1 MAHSFGSQTIPLALG
16 PVVGSVA
23 VAAGLDL
30 LARPPEWLLVLE
42 DPDRVLDDLR
52 ANRARLGFGAATL
65 DACKFKRARL
75 EAGTWSTLHRLKVRD
90 PDGRAREVDL
100 RGRLRLP
107 GSEPTP
113 VPAQRH
119 GSPAYLPDLRLEIQP
134 QPVDAAL
141 SGPDDAML
149 ARSIETALRSRGG
162 PFSGLRLAGCRSQMM
177 RNRPGLRRTIR
188 CDLEYPPGA
197 RPEDWPEAVIAK
209 VYDDDAAQHTYTAM
223 TALWSS
229 PLGRSATVTIAEP
242 LAVVP
247 EHHLLLQRVVP
258 GEQTLKSAIADAFGG
273 GALAGV
279 ASLSDV
285 VRRIG
290 RGLAELH
297 GCGVTYGPQVTWTSQ
312 MTDARSAAEQ
322 LTAAVPHLSEAL
334 EPLLTGLDRSAGGQP
349 SEPLVPTHRSFR
361 PAQVLL
367 GGPQPALVDFD
378 GFCQAEQSLDL
389 SLFRTTLCD
398 LTLRRI
404 TRDHT
409 TAPTPAEFETSMR
422 PLDDLCATF
431 LAGYREVR
439 PVNPERLAVWDALL
453 NTMDLVDCWRELK
466 FEHLDRRIRFLR
478 RRLGIGPGGP
488 G

>member
-1 MAHSFGSQTIPLALG
+1 MAHSFGSQAIPLALR
-16 PVVGSVA
+16 SVA
-23 VAAGLDL
+23 VAVGLDL
-30 LARPPEWLLVLE
+30 LAMPPEWLLVLE
-42 DPDRVLDDLR
+42 DPNRVLDELR
-52 ANRARLGFGAATL
+52 ANRARLGIGAAAL

-75 EAGTWSTLHRLKVRD
+75 DGGTWSTLHRLKVRD
-90 PDGRAREVDL
+90 PDGALREVDL
-100 RGRLRLP
+100 CGRLRLP
-107 GSEPTP
+107 GSDLTP

-119 GSPAYLPDLRLEIQP
+119 GSQEWHGYLPNLRLVVEP
-134 QPVDAAL
+134 QPADAAL
-141 SGPDDAML
+141 PGPDDAVL

-162 PFSGLRLAGCRSQMM
+162 PFSGLRLAACRSQVM

-188 CDLEYPPGA
+188 YDLEYPPGP

-209 VYDDDAAQHTYTAM
+209 VYDDDAAPHTYTAM

-229 PLGRSATVTIAEP
+229 SLGRSTTVTIAEP
-242 LAVVP
+242 LAVIP
-247 EHHLLLQRVVP
+247 EDHLLLQRVVP
-258 GEQTLKSAIADAFGG
+258 GDHTLKSAIADAFGG

-279 ASLSDV
+279 AALSDV
-285 VRRIG
+285 VRRAG

-297 GCGVTYGPQVTWTSQ
+297 SCGVTYGPQVTWTSQ
-312 MTDARSAAEQ
+312 MIAARSAAEQ
-322 LTAAVPHLSEAL
+322 LTAAVPHLSGAL
-334 EPLLTGLDRSAGGQP
+334 APLLTGLDRSAGGQLT
-349 SEPLVPTHRSFR
+349 EPLVPTHRSFR

-367 GGPQPALVDFD
+367 GGQQPALVDFD

-398 LTLRRI
+398 LALRRI

-409 TAPTPAEFETSMR
+409 TAPTQEEFETSMR
-422 PLDDLCATF
+422 PLDGLCATF
-431 LAGYREVR
+431 LAGYQEARA
-439 PVNPERLAVWDALL
+439 VNTERLAVWDALL

-478 RRLGIGPGGP
+478 RRLGIGLGGP

>member
-1 MAHSFGSQTIPLALG
+1 MAHSFGSQAMPLAL
-16 PVVGSVA
+16 GSVA

-30 LARPPEWLLVLE
+30 LAMPPEWLLALE
-42 DPDRVLDDLR
+42 DPERVLDDLR
-52 ANRARLGFGAATL
+52 ANRARLGIGAATL
-65 DACKFKRARL
+65 EACKFKRARL
-75 EAGTWSTLHRLKVRD
+75 DAGTWSTLHRLKVRV
-90 PDGRAREVDL
+90 PDGRVREVDL

-107 GSEPTP
+107 GSDPTP

-119 GSPAYLPDLRLEIQP
+119 GSPAYLPDLRLEVQP

-141 SGPDDAML
+141 PGPDDAVL

-177 RNRPGLRRTIR
+177 RDRPGLRRTIR
-188 CDLEYPPGA
+188 CDLEYFPGA

-209 VYDDDAAQHTYTAM
+209 VYDDEAAQHTYTAM

-229 PLGRSATVTIAEP
+229 PLGRSTTVTIAEP
-242 LAVVP
+242 LAVAP
-247 EHHLLLQRVVP
+247 EDRLLLQRVVP
-258 GEQTLKSAIADAFGG
+258 GDHTLKSAIAGAFTG
-273 GALAGV
+273 GAPAGV
-279 ASLSDV
+279 AALSEV
-285 VRRIG
+285 VRRVG

-297 GCGVTYGPQVTWTSQ
+297 SCGVTYGPQLTWTSQ
-312 MTDARSAAEQ
+312 MTAARSAAEQ
-322 LTAAVPHLSEAL
+322 LTAAVPHLSGAL
-334 EPLLTGLDRSAGGQP
+334 APLLTGLDRFAGGQLT
-349 SEPLVPTHRSFR
+349 EPLVPTHRSFR

-367 GGPQPALVDFD
+367 GGPRPALVDFD
-378 GFCQAEQSLDL
+378 GFCQAEPSLDL
-389 SLFRTTLCD
+389 ALFRTTLCD
-398 LTLRRI
+398 LALRRI

-409 TAPTPAEFETSMR
+409 TAPTPEEFETSMR

-431 LAGYREVR
+431 LAGYEEVR
-439 PVNPERLAVWDALL
+439 RVNPERLAVWDALL

-478 RRLGIGPGGP
+478 RRLGIGLGGP